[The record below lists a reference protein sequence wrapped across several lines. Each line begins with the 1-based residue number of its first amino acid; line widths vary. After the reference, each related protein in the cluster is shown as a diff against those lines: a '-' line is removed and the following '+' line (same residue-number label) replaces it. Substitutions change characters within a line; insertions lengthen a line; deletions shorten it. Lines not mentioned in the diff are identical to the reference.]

1 MTPIQMHIGMQI
13 MQMHQVH
20 NDSLVLMLSVAAIS
34 AVLDVV
40 GNDVLEIALP
50 VVASGLYQVAQCL
63 FAVGGVEAMPH
74 GCISISERDAAE
86 GDSPGFINERP
97 CVAAADVLCKFSL
110 CHNSCYLRL

>member
-34 AVLDVV
+34 AILDGV

-63 FAVGGVEAMPH
+63 FAVFGVESMPH
-74 GCISISERDAAE
+74 SGISISERDAAE
-86 GDSPGFINERP
+86 GDSPGFINDGF
-97 CVAAADVLCKFSL
+97 CVAAADVLRQFSL
-110 CHNSCYLRL
+110 SHSCC